1 MLIKAGL
8 FVLSGTLLGRLL
20 GFLREAQLAAAFGA
34 GQRAEAAI
42 ITLTL
47 PDLLMNILLGGALSY
62 ALIPEF
68 ARMSESKSWQ
78 LHVQLTVLAAL
89 LFGFLAFLISF
100 FPSNIIYIFNQQLP
114 DDLAKQT
121 HYAISIS
128 AWLMPLI
135 GMAGVTTA
143 YLQTNNRFLSAAF
156 STSIYNGILVVCL
169 FGITQG
175 LLNGD
180 ELIWLAGAMIGGG
193 LVRYLVLWINS
204 KRYMPRG
211 QLDPG
216 GWLVKSSLMKS
227 YLLALLGS
235 AAILSL
241 PLIGR
246 IFAAQYG
253 EGALAQ
259 FNYASKLIELP
270 LGVAISVISVVA
282 LPALAKAHQVSFQAG
297 QSEHTVE
304 WQTLLFRSLRFSILL
319 SIVIMLPCIWFAA
332 SLADIAF
339 GWGKMDSASLDGVAK
354 LTTVGFVL
362 LLLQGGISIT
372 SAALASAKGMRMI
385 AWSGLVG
392 MLAFASMAII
402 SIRQGGLIVL
412 MYALI
417 LAYSLV
423 LLIQMYELGEKH
435 HIRWKLFM
443 ADTNLNFPLL
453 AVLSAFAMLSLLFD
467 RFQENP
473 WIGLSLAA
481 MFTIVLSVVVL
492 AASSEI
498 KHKIFRR

>member
-1 MLIKAGL
+1 
-8 FVLSGTLLGRLL
+8 
-20 GFLREAQLAAAFGA
+20 
-34 GQRAEAAI
+34 
-42 ITLTL
+42 
-47 PDLLMNILLGGALSY
+47 
-62 ALIPEF
+62 
-68 ARMSESKSWQ
+68 
-78 LHVQLTVLAAL
+78 
-89 LFGFLAFLISF
+89 
-100 FPSNIIYIFNQQLP
+100 
-114 DDLAKQT
+114 
-121 HYAISIS
+121 
-128 AWLMPLI
+128 
-135 GMAGVTTA
+135 
-143 YLQTNNRFLSAAF
+143 
-156 STSIYNGILVVCL
+156 
-169 FGITQG
+169 
-175 LLNGD
+175 
-180 ELIWLAGAMIGGG
+180 
-193 LVRYLVLWINS
+193 
-204 KRYMPRG
+204 
-211 QLDPG
+211 
-216 GWLVKSSLMKS
+216 
-227 YLLALLGS
+227 
-235 AAILSL
+235 
-241 PLIGR
+241 
-246 IFAAQYG
+246 
-253 EGALAQ
+253 
-259 FNYASKLIELP
+259 
-270 LGVAISVISVVA
+270 